1 MTYFKS
7 RIEIFSAPYAAVK
20 LKGSLSTTERFA
32 AVHHET
38 SFSARAAA
46 GAEKMMLTVAF
57 EAACFSRLA
66 PLPRIRSYS
75 RSDLV
80 HDWACSVKDTWA
92 KNKMKSLAGWILF
105 SLRPHTHSQPA
116 AAAAIYYYYFIRFI
130 HREEDGEVLPARAGL
145 IKKRP
150 FRQGSHPWR
159 VFHQRRCF
167 LWSIASELIDGRGA
181 LTRVKE
187 KAPAIWKFVN

>member
-1 MTYFKS
+1 VH
-7 RIEIFSAPYAAVK
+7 AP
-20 LKGSLSTTERFA
+20 
-32 AVHHET
+32 
-38 SFSARAAA
+38 AA

-105 SLRPHTHSQPA
+105 SLRPHTQPASQPPP
-116 AAAAIYYYYFIRFI
+116 FII
-130 HREEDGEVLPARAGL
+130 IISLGL
-145 IKKRP
+145 FSAKKKMEK
-150 FRQGSHPWR
+150 
-159 VFHQRRCF
+159 CF
-167 LWSIASELIDGRGA
+167 LRARD
-181 LTRVKE
+181 
-187 KAPAIWKFVN
+187 